1 MKHPVGIFGCGR
13 GFSLWRERPRA
24 HAEREPCDR
33 AGLIIGL
40 RRNQLGPCGA
50 NLGERCIMPAWMEIL
65 INVIGYAGFVA
76 VATYHR
82 SPDHQSGRKF
92 PDR

>member
-1 MKHPVGIFGCGR
+1 MPV
-13 GFSLWRERPRA
+13 
-24 HAEREPCDR
+24 
-33 AGLIIGL
+33 
-40 RRNQLGPCGA
+40 
-50 NLGERCIMPAWMEIL
+50 WMEIL

-82 SPDHQSGRKF
+82 SSNNKKL

>member
-1 MKHPVGIFGCGR
+1 
-13 GFSLWRERPRA
+13 
-24 HAEREPCDR
+24 
-33 AGLIIGL
+33 
-40 RRNQLGPCGA
+40 
-50 NLGERCIMPAWMEIL
+50 MPAWMEIL

-82 SPDHQSGRKF
+82 APDHQSGKEF

>member
-1 MKHPVGIFGCGR
+1 MWAGFFILERTHVGAR
-13 GFSLWRERPRA
+13 D
-24 HAEREPCDR
+24 REPCDR

-40 RRNQLGPCGA
+40 HRNQHGPWGA
-50 NLGERCIMPAWMEIL
+50 IYGERCVMPAWMEIL

-82 SPDHQSGRKF
+82 SPDHQSGKKF

>member
-1 MKHPVGIFGCGR
+1 MPVWI
-13 GFSLWRERPRA
+13 
-24 HAEREPCDR
+24 D
-33 AGLIIGL
+33 
-40 RRNQLGPCGA
+40 
-50 NLGERCIMPAWMEIL
+50 IL

-82 SPDHQSGRKF
+82 PPANEL

>member
-1 MKHPVGIFGCGR
+1 MRSR
-13 GFSLWRERPRA
+13 GSDNRIAQETNTSL
-24 HAEREPCDR
+24 AEFIR
-33 AGLIIGL
+33 
-40 RRNQLGPCGA
+40 
-50 NLGERCIMPAWMEIL
+50 GERCVMPVWMEIL

-82 SPDHQSGRKF
+82 PSSEKL

>member
-1 MKHPVGIFGCGR
+1 MRSRGSDRRIEQERTTPAVRIFEGRCVMPVWI
-13 GFSLWRERPRA
+13 
-24 HAEREPCDR
+24 
-33 AGLIIGL
+33 
-40 RRNQLGPCGA
+40 
-50 NLGERCIMPAWMEIL
+50 EIL

-82 SPDHQSGRKF
+82 PPNKEL